1 MNMASE
7 KAFVIDPDL
16 ILLRVPYPTREE
28 ILTNLGRKLEEKG
41 YAKKGYTEA
50 LLQREVDY
58 PTGINTGTIGV
69 AIPHTDAIHVNETTI
84 AVAVL
89 DNSIEF
95 EEMGGMD
102 GTVDVEIV
110 LVLVVSDPKVHLSFL
125 QKLMGMF
132 QEKETLLR
140 MKEAKEPSEIQ
151 EILSKLI

>member
-1 MNMASE
+1 MDTAST
-7 KAFVIDPDL
+7 KGFILDQDL
-16 ILLRVPYPTREE
+16 IELKATYATKEELLTK
-28 ILTNLGRKLEEKG
+28 LATKLEEKG

-89 DNSIEF
+89 QDGIEF
-95 EEMGGMD
+95 EEMGGLD
-102 GTVDVEIV
+102 GTVNVEIV
-110 LVLVVSDPKVHLSFL
+110 LILVVNEPKLHLSFL

-132 QEKETLLR
+132 QEEETLR
-140 MKEAKEPSEIQ
+140 TIKNTEDPGEI
-151 EILSKLI
+151 ERILTSLI